1 MSTFRSSDGLAIAYQ
16 EWGTEH
22 RGGGRP
28 PVLLHHGFAVDAG
41 MNFAAPGV
49 VKALVG
55 ADRWVVGIDARG
67 HGASD
72 KPHES
77 SFYGEPRMADDV
89 ITLIDTLGVD
99 EVHLVGYSMGAIVS
113 LLTAAREPRVVRLVV
128 GGIGAGVVELGGV
141 DTRAVPNEAIAA
153 ALRADDPATID
164 HPGAQGFRAL
174 ADAVGA
180 DRLALAAQA
189 DVVHAGPIDLA
200 AIAAPTL
207 VLAGDA
213 DPLAV
218 RPEVLAAAV
227 PDGRVVLLAGDH
239 LGAVADPAFAGA
251 IIDFLSPT

>member
-1 MSTFRSSDGLAIAYQ
+1 MSTFTSDDGLTIAYQ
-16 EWGTEH
+16 EWGSDR
-22 RGGGRP
+22 RGDAP
-28 PVLLHHGFAVDAG
+28 PIVLHHGFAVDANL
-41 MNFAAPGV
+41 NFVQPKV
-49 VKALVG
+49 VDALVAAG
-55 ADRWVVGIDARG
+55 RHVVGIDARG

-77 SFYGEPRMADDV
+77 SSYGEAAMAADV
-89 ITLIDTLGVD
+89 VTLIDVLGAG

-153 ALRADDPATID
+153 ALRADDLDAIE
-164 HPGAQGFRAL
+164 HPGARGFRL
-174 ADAVGA
+174 MADAVGA

-189 DVVHAGPIDLA
+189 DVVHQGPIA
-200 AIAAPTL
+200 FASIAAPTL

-218 RPEVLAAAV
+218 RPQVLADAV
-227 PDGRVVLLAGDH
+227 PDGRLRLLAGDH
-239 LGAVADPAFAGA
+239 LGAVGDPAFASS
-251 IIDFLSPT
+251 IIEFLAG